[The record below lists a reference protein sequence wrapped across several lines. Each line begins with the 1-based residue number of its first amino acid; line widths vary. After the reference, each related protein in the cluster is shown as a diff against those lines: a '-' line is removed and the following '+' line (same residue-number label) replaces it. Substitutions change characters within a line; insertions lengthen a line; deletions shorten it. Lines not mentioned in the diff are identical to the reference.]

1 MPADVD
7 PDTTFLGGYRN
18 IAPDFSGRY
27 TSDRVSFAML
37 IRCLVVTGLESLD
50 RRLKRLL
57 EREAVLVDRAKEL
70 WSGLAHDS
78 YDILVVALAALPGPA
93 DQIIATLRKLPD
105 RPGIIV
111 VHDGEDAVTRA
122 KVLSAGGLAVLNLEL
137 SDAMLGST
145 LSTLLRRHGESLV
158 GRLGTGSEQG
168 YRLDDF
174 SAASA
179 SMQRLLDLA
188 RRVARADSSLL
199 ILGETGVG
207 KEWLARSIHA
217 EGTRAG
223 GPFVAVNCAAVPEAL
238 LESELFGHEKGAFTG
253 SIRTRRGHFELAH
266 GGTLFLDEVADIAVH
281 LQAKLLRVLEERRI
295 QRLGAER
302 SIPIDV
308 RIMAA
313 TNRDLAAALAAQ
325 QFREDLYFR
334 LSVVTLVVPPLRERH
349 EDIAPLAHAYLERF
363 AQQLGHPGLVMREEV
378 LAALQGYGWPGN
390 VRELINVVERA
401 VLLCRGPEITLA
413 DLPPPLVDPVTSER
427 GASADL
433 AGTLV
438 AGLPD
443 DWLDRPLKEVR
454 REAVDMVEARY
465 IRHLL
470 ERTGGRVGAAA
481 ERAGVD
487 PRSLYSKMRRHG
499 LRKEAFRPGRRRTD
513 R

>member
-1 MPADVD
+1 
-7 PDTTFLGGYRN
+7 
-18 IAPDFSGRY
+18 
-27 TSDRVSFAML
+27 ML
-37 IRCLVVTGLESLD
+37 IRCLVVTGSEAID
-50 RRLKRLL
+50 RRLRRLL
-57 EREAVLVDRAKEL
+57 EQEAVLVDRATEL

-78 YDILVVALAALPGPA
+78 YDILVVALTALPGPA

-137 SDAMLGST
+137 SDAMLRST
-145 LSTLLRRHGESLV
+145 LSSLLGRHSESLV
-158 GRLGTGSEQG
+158 TRLGTEGEQG

-174 SAASA
+174 SAASS

-217 EGTRAG
+217 EGTRVG
-223 GPFVAVNCAAVPEAL
+223 GPFVAVNCAAVPESL

-253 SIRTRRGHFELAH
+253 SVRTRRGHFELAH
-266 GGTLFLDEVADIAVH
+266 GGTIFLDEVADLPVH

-302 SIPIDV
+302 PIAIDV

-325 QFREDLYFR
+325 QFREDVYFR

-363 AQQLGHPGLVMREEV
+363 AQQLGRPGLVMRQEV
-378 LAALQGYGWPGN
+378 LEALQGYGWPGN

-401 VLLCRGPEITLA
+401 VLLCRGSEITLA
-413 DLPPPLVDPVTSER
+413 DLPTPLVEPVAADR
-427 GASADL
+427 GATTAVGG
-433 AGTLV
+433 ALV
-438 AGLPD
+438 AGLPE
-443 DWLDRPLKEVR
+443 DWLDRPLKDVR
-454 REAVDMVEARY
+454 RAAVEIVENAYLRQ
-465 IRHLL
+465 LL
-470 ERTGGRVGAAA
+470 ERTDGRVGAAA
-481 ERAGVD
+481 ERAGID
-487 PRSLYSKMRRHG
+487 PRSLYSKMRQYG
-499 LRKEAFRPGRRRTD
+499 IRKEAYRPARGRRTD
-513 R
+513 H